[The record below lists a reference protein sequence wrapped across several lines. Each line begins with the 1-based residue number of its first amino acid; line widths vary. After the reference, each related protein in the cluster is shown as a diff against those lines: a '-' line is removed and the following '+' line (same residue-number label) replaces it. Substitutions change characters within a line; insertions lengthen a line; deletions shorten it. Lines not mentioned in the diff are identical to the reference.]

1 VEQERIEISGKINP
15 GFLFK
20 ISKRNNLHGY
30 IILQS
35 NIAILEG
42 KRSDVDNT
50 LNLYK
55 TRYTEGYTTQETIYI
70 GDITD
75 LIKVKDYKDIKIQAY
90 ISITGH
96 LENQSYEN
104 LIKRFAD
111 EYLIKGWVKRDQES
125 GNINLKIEGQ
135 KYLVEK
141 LIDWLKGGTAK
152 INVFDIKIDYQKY
165 TGEFK
170 EFYISY

>member
-1 VEQERIEISGKINP
+1 MSGKINP
-15 GFLFK
+15 NYLFK
-20 ISKRNNLHGY
+20 ISKGNNLHGY

-42 KRSDVDNT
+42 KRGDIDYT

-55 TRYTEGYTTQETIYI
+55 ARYSEGYTLKETSYI

-75 LIKVKDYKDIKIQAY
+75 LIKVKYYTDIRVQAY

-104 LIKRFAD
+104 LIKRFAN
-111 EYLIKGWVKRDQES
+111 EYQIKGWVKRDQEN

-135 KYLVEK
+135 KDLVGK
-141 LIDWLKGGTAK
+141 LIEWLKSGTSK
-152 INVFDIKIDYQKY
+152 IKIFDIKVNYKKY

>member
-1 VEQERIEISGKINP
+1 MEYKRIEISGKINP
-15 GFLFK
+15 NYLFK
-20 ISKRNNLHGY
+20 ISKGNNLHGY

-42 KRSDVDNT
+42 KRGDIDNT

-55 TRYTEGYTTQETIYI
+55 ARYSEGYTLQETSYI

-75 LIKVKDYKDIKIQAY
+75 LIKVKYYTDIRVQAY

-104 LIKRFAD
+104 LIKRFAN
-111 EYLIKGWVKRDQES
+111 EYQIKRDQEN

-135 KYLVEK
+135 KDLVGK
-141 LIDWLKGGTAK
+141 LIEWLKSGTSK
-152 INVFDIKIDYQKY
+152 IKIFDIKVNYKKY